1 MADRNK
7 ENEGVVKAANATSGY
22 NPAFHDPEPNCSNAW
37 RIYRCVCLCTLV
49 FTLSTSARQ
58 HNLLSRNKNTYGRW
72 YRFDGK
78 ARFIT
83 GIPPLTGHAFKQP
96 VLELYSWKEFF
107 TNRRLVLVAL

>member
-1 MADRNK
+1 M
-7 ENEGVVKAANATSGY
+7 
-22 NPAFHDPEPNCSNAW
+22 
-37 RIYRCVCLCTLV
+37 
-49 FTLSTSARQ
+49 
-58 HNLLSRNKNTYGRW
+58 SRNKTTYGRW

-107 TNRRLVLVAL
+107 ATRRLVRVAL